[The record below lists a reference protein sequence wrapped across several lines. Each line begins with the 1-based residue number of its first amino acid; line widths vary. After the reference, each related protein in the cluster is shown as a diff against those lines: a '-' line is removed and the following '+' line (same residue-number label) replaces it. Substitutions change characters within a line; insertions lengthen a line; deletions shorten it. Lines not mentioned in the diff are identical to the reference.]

1 MKTVF
6 ALCILFV
13 VSCKSNYVVSQHII
27 QKSNACPENSV
38 CSVELIPNKTIEFK
52 VDKFGIVYP
61 VISEGEKT
69 LLKYTFN
76 KNPIAKTQDSNYTE
90 IIYAE
95 LDSTITELD
104 LTDDSL
110 QDVKLY
116 FGRLCYCKGATGY
129 YPINKGTFK
138 LSKASNSSIKIDVNF
153 KISEVP
159 QIISEIRET
168 ITLKSN

>member
-76 KNPIAKTQDSNYTE
+76 KNPIEKTQDSNYTE

-129 YPINKGTFK
+129 YPIKKGTFK

>member
-129 YPINKGTFK
+129 YPIKKGTFK

-159 QIISEIRET
+159 QIISVIRET

>member
-38 CSVELIPNKTIEFK
+38 CSIELIPNKTIEFK

-129 YPINKGTFK
+129 YPIKKGTFK

>member
-129 YPINKGTFK
+129 YPIKKGTFK

>member
-1 MKTVF
+1 M
-6 ALCILFV
+6 
-13 VSCKSNYVVSQHII
+13 
-27 QKSNACPENSV
+27 

-129 YPINKGTFK
+129 YPIKKGTFK